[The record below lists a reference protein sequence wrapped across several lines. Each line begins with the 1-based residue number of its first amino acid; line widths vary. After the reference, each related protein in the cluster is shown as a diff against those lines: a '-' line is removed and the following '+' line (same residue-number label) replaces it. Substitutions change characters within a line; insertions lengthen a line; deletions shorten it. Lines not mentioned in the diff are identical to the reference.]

1 MKLFL
6 ILALIMFTCSCSL
19 YHGRSKID
27 RVSDRILNQFA
38 KKMNKEEG
46 LYTVGFG
53 GGQEDG
59 KISLIEISFKIDQ
72 VLTLEEGRKLIVN
85 SINELLDIINNNP
98 KNEQFFK
105 EFPASSEIVWI
116 SIFGS
121 PPKNLNSNQIEVVS
135 FRGSSIA
142 YRKEGPNGRYAPYV
156 EVHEETF
163 EEAERALSEHGFG

>member
-1 MKLFL
+1 M
-6 ILALIMFTCSCSL
+6 APMV
-19 YHGRSKID
+19 RSKREIRRD
-27 RVSDRILNQFA
+27 RLLNQFA

-85 SINELLDIINNNP
+85 SINELLDIINNNS

-142 YRKEGPNGRYAPYV
+142 YRKEGPNGRYAPYI